1 MAENLSTT
9 TPPHAWRKTST
20 RSKRAARSARQASVT
35 PPRKKKSSATIEVST
50 VRGVL
55 EALRHAGHIG
65 LLPTRMITLAL
76 DRGGSTNPVD
86 TIGRFLK
93 LYKDAA
99 RSRGWSTAHIWVRE
113 YGTRTGEHV
122 HILLHVP
129 GCSGDWLK
137 RRMPRWLRRSG
148 LTRRKGVSKVAPI
161 AGRPTGSAIW
171 SSTPELYQTNL
182 RQVAR
187 YILKHCS
194 SKAAEVFGIAR
205 RGPVE
210 IKGKRVGVSMN
221 LSEAAR
227 SRCQDCGPSRTL

>member
-9 TPPHAWRKTST
+9 TSPRARCETST
-20 RSKRAARSARQASVT
+20 RSTRSARSATQASVT
-35 PPRKKKSSATIEVST
+35 PPRKKKSNATIEIST

-99 RSRGWSTAHIWVRE
+99 RSRGWPTAHIWARE
-113 YGTRTGEHV
+113 YGARTGEHV

-129 GCSGDWLK
+129 ACSGDWLK
-137 RRMPRWLRRSG
+137 RRMPRWLKRSG
-148 LTRRKGVSKVAPI
+148 LTRRKGVSNVTQI
-161 AGRPTGSAIW
+161 AGRPTGNATW
-171 SSTPELYQTNL
+171 SSTPELYRANL
-182 RQVAR
+182 RQVVR

-194 SKAAEVFGIAR
+194 SRAAEVFGIAR

-210 IKGKRVGVSMN
+210 IKGKRVGVSVN
-221 LSEAAR
+221 LNEAAR
-227 SRCQDCGPSRTL
+227 SRCQDCGPPRTL